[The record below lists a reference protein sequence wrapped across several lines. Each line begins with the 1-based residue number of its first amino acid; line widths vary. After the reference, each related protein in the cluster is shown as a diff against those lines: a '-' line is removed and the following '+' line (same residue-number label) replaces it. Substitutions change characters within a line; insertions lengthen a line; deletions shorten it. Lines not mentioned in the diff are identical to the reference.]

1 MIAITKHLILRAG
14 NQKLDPG
21 TPFDF
26 SDAEFAELEKMGA
39 IRAASDEEKQI
50 YAWTNPGRAAA
61 AAQQADAASDDGDED
76 ADQTTEP
83 VAIEDMSREELKL
96 RADDMGIDYAKN
108 IPTDK
113 LIDLIREAEEDAVA
127 GEEQT
132 TTAGPLV

>member
-39 IRAASDEEKQI
+39 IRAATDDEKQI
-50 YAWTNPGRAAA
+50 YAWTNPARAAV
-61 AAQQADAASDDGDED
+61 AQQADAASEDGDED

-108 IPTDK
+108 ITTEK
-113 LIDLIREAEEDAVA
+113 LIDLIREAEEDAA
-127 GEEQT
+127 GGNQHT
-132 TTAGPLV
+132 GPLV